1 MAFDLRGLILAGV
14 VLLVATPAF
23 AQGTVSGNYE
33 VAGKKATLIQVS
45 AQKGDPESG
54 KPVTVIVITSKDQS
68 KASKPASDALFG
80 ELGDA
85 IVVKVFD
92 DGKVYSADLVHAAFN
107 LPNNTVTTFGGV
119 TIKDFKKAD
128 GQISGQLITSGDARG
143 QAYQADV
150 TFKAKAP

>member
-1 MAFDLRGLILAGV
+1 MAFDLRALVLAGA
-14 VLLVATPAF
+14 VLLTATAAS
-23 AQGTVSGNYE
+23 AQSSVSGTYD
-33 VAGKKATLIQVS
+33 VAGKKAALTQVS

-54 KPVTVIVITSKDQS
+54 KPVTVIVITAKDQS

-92 DGKVYSADLVHAAFN
+92 DGKVYSADLVHGTFN
-107 LPNNTVTTFGGV
+107 LPNNTVTALSGV

-128 GQISGQLITSGDARG
+128 GQISGELMTSGDARG
-143 QAYQADV
+143 QSYQVDV
-150 TFKAKAP
+150 TFKANIK